1 MQMKK
6 FEEDLVIK
14 TAKII
19 KKKKMKMKK
28 DGEKADKAMVTEKAR
43 ILKEIE
49 DKEVKRKSDEAE
61 KELVMK
67 KKLELERLESLKNMM
82 TLRKKRLSTLKS
94 MQCNIDAYAAALDTT
109 QKKLKGLRKK
119 LRDIEELEVKVKG
132 GLKASKEQKEK
143 IEKKQGVEDDIVEL
157 EEAEE
162 ELQKNIPLP
171 VPASLLVEDEGW
183 DAVTESF
190 TLPLLCITTIS
201 TSASTSVID
210 MSAATAQPSTI
221 PSATATT
228 TASASKAGKGTTA
241 APAAIAVTPVVG
253 SSGIQGT
260 GSANAVKKKKK

>member
-1 MQMKK
+1 MKK

-19 KKKKMKMKK
+19 KKKKMKMKR

-49 DKEVKRKSDEAE
+49 DKEAKRKLDEAE
-61 KELVMK
+61 KELLMK
-67 KKLELERLESLKNMM
+67 KKIEFERLESLKNMM

-109 QKKLKGLRKK
+109 QKKLKSLRKK
-119 LRDIEELEVKVKG
+119 LRDIEELEVKVQG

-143 IEKKQGVEDDIVEL
+143 IAKKQGVEDDIVEL

-162 ELQKNIPLP
+162 ELKNNMPLP

-190 TLPLLCITTIS
+190 TLPVLSINT
-201 TSASTSVID
+201 TSASASVID
-210 MSAATAQPSTI
+210 MSTAAAQPITT
-221 PSATATT
+221 PSTT
-228 TASASKAGKGTTA
+228 TTTTTASKAGKGTA
-241 APAAIAVTPVVG
+241 AAATPVVG
-253 SSGIQGT
+253 SSGMQGT
-260 GSANAVKKKKK
+260 GSSNTVKKKKK

>member
-61 KELVMK
+61 KELLMK
-67 KKLELERLESLKNMM
+67 KKLELERLESLKYMM

>member
-1 MQMKK
+1 MKK

-49 DKEVKRKSDEAE
+49 DKEAKRKLDEAG
-61 KELVMK
+61 KELLMK
-67 KKLELERLESLKNMM
+67 KKIEFERLESLKIMM

-132 GLKASKEQKEK
+132 GLKPSKEQKEK
-143 IEKKQGVEDDIVEL
+143 IDKKQGVEDDIVEL

-171 VPASLLVEDEGW
+171 MPASLLVEDEGW

-190 TLPLLCITTIS
+190 TLPLPSINTTS
-201 TSASTSVID
+201 NTTSTSVID
-210 MSAATAQPSTI
+210 MSAATAQPTTAPSTN
-221 PSATATT
+221 ATATV
-228 TASASKAGKGTTA
+228 TATKEGKGT
-241 APAAIAVTPVVG
+241 PAAVTPVVG
-253 SSGIQGT
+253 SSGMQGT